1 MRPLLLISPI
11 FTLLLCSCALYAP
24 DERAELNNIPERF
37 SLYSED
43 APDMQNRWW
52 ESFGSAE
59 LNTLIDEALT
69 NSPTIQQAWARLAQA
84 EAIAAKAG
92 AARIPSLGYETS
104 TSGRRNMQTKS
115 TLKNYDLGFSASY
128 ELDLWGRVQSQTE
141 AAALDRA
148 ASREQLNSAAVSL
161 AAQTALRWTGII
173 SQKLQTELIR
183 SQLESNK
190 TSLELI
196 ELRFR
201 RSFASALD
209 VYQQR
214 QTVAATESRIPL
226 AELREQLLRNEL
238 TALLGRADFQNPE
251 ITGDQLP
258 IPGSLPTIGIPAE
271 VLANRPDVRRAGL
284 QLRAADWAVS
294 ASRADRLPAIR
305 LTAGAEYQNN
315 RFSDLLDDWFANLAG
330 SVTGPIFEGGRR
342 KAEVERTR
350 AVVDERLAAYREVV
364 INAIKEVEDALV
376 SEQKQRD
383 YITALDRNL
392 ELSRSSYDEAVNRY
406 RNGLIEYLPVLVE
419 LIGLQNLERDR
430 VEAQYNLLQYRINL
444 YRALGGSWPNELS
457 AN

>member
-1 MRPLLLISPI
+1 MRPLRLISPI
-11 FTLLLCSCALYAP
+11 FTLLLSSCALYAP

-183 SQLESNK
+183 SQLES
-190 TSLELI
+190 
-196 ELRFR
+196 
-201 RSFASALD
+201 
-209 VYQQR
+209 
-214 QTVAATESRIPL
+214 
-226 AELREQLLRNEL
+226 
-238 TALLGRADFQNPE
+238 
-251 ITGDQLP
+251 
-258 IPGSLPTIGIPAE
+258 
-271 VLANRPDVRRAGL
+271 
-284 QLRAADWAVS
+284 
-294 ASRADRLPAIR
+294 
-305 LTAGAEYQNN
+305 
-315 RFSDLLDDWFANLAG
+315 
-330 SVTGPIFEGGRR
+330 
-342 KAEVERTR
+342 
-350 AVVDERLAAYREVV
+350 
-364 INAIKEVEDALV
+364 
-376 SEQKQRD
+376 
-383 YITALDRNL
+383 
-392 ELSRSSYDEAVNRY
+392 
-406 RNGLIEYLPVLVE
+406 
-419 LIGLQNLERDR
+419 
-430 VEAQYNLLQYRINL
+430 
-444 YRALGGSWPNELS
+444 
-457 AN
+457 